1 MILMEKILKTK
12 KMKKISVKIA
22 VLLISALA
30 GFLFVKAAIGAN
42 TENSLLWK
50 IEGNGIKTSY
60 IYGTFHMMNKSD
72 FAISDQVKK
81 AFLNSEVLVC
91 ELDMDDPNLQQKMVP
106 LMGMSNNTLITEL
119 TTKEEQK
126 AIDEAL
132 TKQFGTGL
140 QAFNNLKPFM
150 IVSMLIPTIMDE
162 EVASYELEFVKLAQE
177 QKKEVLGLETVEEQ
191 MTVFDNISYKSQAE
205 DLVEMI
211 LEREKM
217 ISIFKEM
224 TQSYKNQDINGLY
237 EMIAE
242 QYEDAEEID
251 FLLTNRNKNWQER
264 IPKMAAEQ
272 NVFFAVGAGHLG
284 GEFGILNLLQEMG
297 FTFTPIK

>member
-1 MILMEKILKTK
+1 
-12 KMKKISVKIA
+12 
-22 VLLISALA
+22 
-30 GFLFVKAAIGAN
+30 
-42 TENSLLWK
+42 
-50 IEGNGIKTSY
+50 
-60 IYGTFHMMNKSD
+60 
-72 FAISDQVKK
+72 
-81 AFLNSEVLVC
+81 
-91 ELDMDDPNLQQKMVP
+91 
-106 LMGMSNNTLITEL
+106 
-119 TTKEEQK
+119 
-126 AIDEAL
+126 
-132 TKQFGTGL
+132 
-140 QAFNNLKPFM
+140 
-150 IVSMLIPTIMDE
+150 MDE
-162 EVASYELEFVKLAQE
+162 EIASYELEFVKLAQE

-237 EMIAE
+237 EMIAD

-264 IPKMAAEQ
+264 IPKMAANQ

-297 FTFTPIK
+297 FTLTPIK